1 MGKKLEILGGL
12 ATAVYLI
19 IIIAFLATRFGEFA
33 SLKLNELGDFLAGSF
48 GPIAFLWL
56 VLGFLQQGRELK
68 LSTDALHLQ
77 AQELKHS
84 VEQQS
89 IMADAA
95 VRQIE
100 AARQALDLQIQDAER
115 AVVADFEVTPSLKS
129 GKDGLVLN
137 RIKILNNK
145 NNAYRVTSEF
155 RGDLP
160 FSDHRNHGTMKE
172 GAQVEVE
179 ILFPPGS
186 SDGKGGEL
194 LVMYE
199 DVNSTTRIDVFIVK
213 VTSEDWLKIDKVR
226 NKSSRL
232 VKV

>member
-1 MGKKLEILGGL
+1 MEKKLELLGGL
-12 ATAVYLI
+12 VTATYLF
-19 IIIAFLATRFGEFA
+19 IIIAFVATRFTEFT

-56 VLGFLQQGRELK
+56 VLGFLQQGRELR

-84 VEQQS
+84 VAQQS
-89 IMADAA
+89 IIADAA

-100 AARQALDLQIQDAER
+100 AARQALDLQMQDAER
-115 AVVADFEVTPSLKS
+115 AVVADFEVAPSLKS
-129 GKDGLVLN
+129 GKGGLVLN
-137 RIKILNNK
+137 RVKLVNNK
-145 NNAYRVTSEF
+145 NVAYRVTSEF

-160 FSDHRNHGTMKE
+160 FSDHHNHGTMKE

-179 ILFPPGS
+179 IFFPPGS
-186 SDGKGGEL
+186 SDRKGGEL

-199 DVNSTTRIDVFIVK
+199 DVNSVARIGVFSVII
-213 VTSEDWLKIDKVR
+213 TSEDWLRIDKVR
-226 NKSSRL
+226 DRCSRL